1 MDDKKRRDTEEQEA
15 EETAGEILEGDIDN
29 ERTDTKEV
37 ESLRNEA
44 AKWEDSYKRAL
55 ADYQNLQRRTLDEKR
70 EWARLSNKEF
80 ILKILPILDTLVLA
94 EKHTKDQNFVLVVQQ
109 FLSALEQE
117 GVTKIK
123 TIGEEFNPHTME
135 AVATSEGEAGK
146 VVEEARAGYMFYD
159 SVLRPAQVVV
169 GA

>member
-94 EKHTKDQNFVLVVQQ
+94 
-109 FLSALEQE
+109 
-117 GVTKIK
+117 
-123 TIGEEFNPHTME
+123 
-135 AVATSEGEAGK
+135 
-146 VVEEARAGYMFYD
+146 
-159 SVLRPAQVVV
+159 
-169 GA
+169 